1 MWGPLESIG
10 NFLGGGLTSFLGD
23 VVGGAFST
31 HSARQSAREQRNWEA
46 KMSNTAMQ
54 RRVADLKAAGLNPML
69 AYMNSGQGASTPSG
83 AVASTPDLS
92 GIGSRAVSS
101 ARQAQETQLL
111 QSQIEVA
118 KSQAVK
124 NRADATAALASVRKA
139 DTDVALGQLE
149 LTVRPQLVDAEVRLK
164 GASAAQADAE
174 RSRILASINEIASK
188 IKNLDADTSLKWT
201 EQDRVMHQ
209 TDLLRAEI
217 RQKNLSMPS
226 ILALL
231 EMDVV
236 AKSLGLES
244 LKNQAE
250 ANKAAWRQKLAEF
263 GITLDDLGRVVQA
276 TGSVAQWGWLLK

>member
-1 MWGPLESIG
+1 MSFWKEVGSALS
-10 NFLGGGLTSFLGD
+10 GGLPGMIGD
-23 VVGGAFST
+23 FVGGALSG
-31 HSARQSAREQRNWEA
+31 HSARQSAREARNWEA

-54 RRVADLKAAGLNPML
+54 RRVADLKAANLNPML
-69 AYMNSGQGASTPSG
+69 AYMNPASTPN
-83 AVASTPDLS
+83 APMPMTPDLS
-92 GIGSRAVSS
+92 QVGSRAVSS
-101 ARQAQETQLL
+101 ARTAMETQLVH
-111 QSQIEVA
+111 SQIEVA
-118 KSQAVK
+118 RSQAIK
-124 NRADATAALASVRKA
+124 NRADATAALASVRER
-139 DTDVALGQLE
+139 DTNVSLGEME
-149 LTVRPQLVDAEVRLK
+149 LGLRPALVDADIRLK
-164 GASAAQADAE
+164 GATAAQAAAAKDKLVAE
-174 RSRILASINEIASK
+174 LGEVAARV
-188 IKNLDADTSLKWT
+188 KNLTADTSHKWT
-201 EQDRVMHQ
+201 DQERVMHQ

-217 RQKNLSMPS
+217 RQKNLSLPS